1 MDLDDLEQNTRDGLH
16 LASLAGAWI
25 ALVMGF
31 GGLRTHGGVLSF
43 TPRLPSP
50 LSRLHFNVRWHGA
63 RLGVN
68 ITGGRVSYELLDG
81 SSVRLRHEGES
92 IELIAG
98 ADVTLPLADIEP
110 RLAPLQPRGRG
121 FARPS

>member
-1 MDLDDLEQNTRDGLH
+1 
-16 LASLAGAWI
+16 
-25 ALVMGF
+25 
-31 GGLRTHGGVLSF
+31 
-43 TPRLPSP
+43 
-50 LSRLHFNVRWHGA
+50 
-63 RLGVN
+63 VN

-98 ADVTLPLADIEP
+98 AGVTLPLADIEP

-121 FARPS
+121 LARPS